1 MPNQRARLMAGG
13 NQSSR
18 PRGGAAAW
26 PGGGRCA
33 GDCLTRAAE
42 CPLFS
47 ENWDGELRRNEPLAP
62 LTTLR
67 VGGPA
72 AVAARPST
80 LAQLA
85 SLLALLD
92 WLGCPRRVLGRGS
105 NLLVAD
111 EGYAG
116 VAIIL
121 GQRLGR
127 ITRVPAAPEPA
138 GREAADR
145 VLVRVEAGCSLAAL
159 LAWALKRGLG
169 GLEFLAGI
177 PGSIGGAV
185 MMNAGAWGE
194 SLGER
199 VHALEVVSGG
209 RVRVINRSA
218 LEFSYRLVQ
227 GLAADEVVGAAI
239 LALVAREPATIQA
252 LVRQRHEQRRAA
264 QPRGVASAGSFFK
277 NPPGDYAGRLIEQAG
292 LKGVRVGGAQ
302 VSRKHANFLI
312 NSQGARAADL
322 LALMKLVQE
331 QVLARFGV
339 RLEPEVHL
347 LGFERE

>member
-1 MPNQRARLMAGG
+1 MAGG
-13 NQSSR
+13 DQPER
-18 PRGGAAAW
+18 PSGGGAAW
-26 PGGGRCA
+26 SGIGRCD
-33 GDCLTRAAE
+33 GDCWRRAAE

-72 AVAARPST
+72 AVAARPGT

-92 WLGCPRRVLGRGS
+92 RLGCPRRVLGRGS

-127 ITRVPAAPEPA
+127 ITRLPPAPDPA
-138 GREAADR
+138 GRAAVRR

-159 LAWALKRGLG
+159 LAWATKQGLG

-177 PGSIGGAV
+177 PGSVGGAV

-199 VHALEVVSGG
+199 VHGLEVARGG
-209 RVRVINRSA
+209 RVEEINRSA
-218 LEFSYRLVQ
+218 LEFSYRRVQ

-239 LALVAREPATIQA
+239 LALVSREPAAIQA

-264 QPRGVASAGSFFK
+264 QPQGVASAGSFFK

-292 LKGVRVGGAQ
+292 LKGTRVGGAQ
-302 VSRKHANFLI
+302 VSPKHANFLI
-312 NSQGARAADL
+312 NRQGARAADL

-331 QVLARFGV
+331 QVLSRFGV

-347 LGFERE
+347 LGFKRE